1 MGWFGFGRGK
11 NTGNK
16 DAQSKKSWEK
26 SGNVPDNQSKQKT
39 QLDRLTAKYGEGFRD
54 TTQGKD
60 LQSYLD
66 GVSVNRGGNRGAD
79 DKAYY
84 NTGDTE
90 ADEYRKRLG
99 KKSSYPGYQP
109 SREEK
114 IKGIDTVL
122 ARRGLK
128 DNDYFKYGQ
137 FLREQDPA
145 AYDKARPWSSGANI
159 WNIASKIVPGA
170 GMFSGIFN
178 VANKFGKGTKNLF
191 NQAKTGI
198 TNSGV
203 YNDLKDMITIEG
215 KQPTVN
221 NMGTRKS
228 NIDYDDASNPRG
240 INMADISGPS
250 TSTDIIEIKDNKVK
264 TKDNIDKVNNAQ
276 KTLTEAI
283 DVQNFKRTLVNP
295 SAIETLPV
303 NFKST
308 LDKLLQNNQL
318 NSSEILRSQQLLRD
332 FSNEYNN
339 SGITN
344 TLPTNQ
350 IAGGFNTGLE
360 YLLNNEAIEKRS
372 NPTGVNLNTLGQ
384 IQEGIGTIDN
394 YLNKNNI
401 DLNNIGLNNN
411 IGQGLTS
418 GYNAIKSTQDGKGFD
433 VDINNRRL
441 EYNKDF
447 LGGKIN
453 TYIEPENVGIGWST
467 SIG

>member
-1 MGWFGFGRGK
+1 MGWFGFGK
-11 NTGNK
+11 SKKKSKDANTNSSSSNYSSDNYLQASGIGSQIANDQIDTLIANK
-16 DAQSKKSWEK
+16 DNLQNQAGTVNVNPKFNDFLERNKRDDGSYNSAAQAIINQYDTGTNAYQQEMQKIINSSPSAAQAYKKRFPIS
-26 SGNVPDNQSKQKT
+26 SGI
-39 QLDRLTAKYGEGFRD
+39 AKLAGAA
-54 TTQGKD
+54 TN
-60 LQSYLD
+60 LIP
-66 GVSVNRGGNRGAD
+66 GVGMA
-79 DKAYY
+79 
-84 NTGDTE
+84 
-90 ADEYRKRLG
+90 
-99 KKSSYPGYQP
+99 
-109 SREEK
+109 
-114 IKGIDTVL
+114 KGILKVL
-122 ARRGLK
+122 G
-128 DNDYFKYGQ
+128 N
-137 FLREQDPA
+137 
-145 AYDKARPWSSGANI
+145 
-159 WNIASKIVPGA
+159 
-170 GMFSGIFN
+170 
-178 VANKFGKGTKNLF
+178 FGKGTKNIF

-198 TNSGV
+198 TSSGA
-203 YNDLKDMITIEG
+203 YNDFKDLITKDE
-215 KQPTVN
+215 KPPTD
-221 NMGTRKS
+221 MGTRKS

-276 KTLTEAI
+276 KTLTEAL
-283 DVQNFKRTLVNP
+283 DVQNFKRTLDNP

-332 FSNEYNN
+332 FSTPSTVGPVTNGYNN

-350 IAGGFNTGLE
+350 IAGGFGTGLE

-372 NPTGVNLNTLGQ
+372 GSKGVNLNTLGK

-394 YLNKNNI
+394 NLNKFNI

-411 IGQGLTS
+411 FGQGLTS

-447 LGGKIN
+447 LNGKIN
-453 TYIEPENVGIGWST
+453 TYIDPENVGIGWST

>member
-1 MGWFGFGRGK
+1 MGWFGFGK
-11 NTGNK
+11 SKKKSKDANTNSSSSNYSSDNYLQASGIGSQIANDQIDTLIANK
-16 DAQSKKSWEK
+16 DNLQNQAGTVNVNPKFNDFLERNKRDDGSYNSAAQAIINQYDTGTNAYQQQMQKIINSNPSAAQAYKKRFPIT
-26 SGNVPDNQSKQKT
+26 SGIQNLAGAASNLIP
-39 QLDRLTAKYGEGFRD
+39 
-54 TTQGKD
+54 
-60 LQSYLD
+60 
-66 GVSVNRGGNRGAD
+66 GVGMA
-79 DKAYY
+79 
-84 NTGDTE
+84 
-90 ADEYRKRLG
+90 
-99 KKSSYPGYQP
+99 
-109 SREEK
+109 
-114 IKGIDTVL
+114 KGILKVL
-122 ARRGLK
+122 G
-128 DNDYFKYGQ
+128 N
-137 FLREQDPA
+137 
-145 AYDKARPWSSGANI
+145 
-159 WNIASKIVPGA
+159 
-170 GMFSGIFN
+170 
-178 VANKFGKGTKNLF
+178 FGKGTKNIF

-198 TNSGV
+198 TNSGA
-203 YNDLKDMITIEG
+203 YNDFKDLITIDE
-215 KQPTVN
+215 KPPTD
-221 NMGTRKS
+221 MGTRMS
-228 NIDYDDASNPRG
+228 SMDQADADAASL
-240 INMADISGPS
+240 NMADISGPS

-276 KTLTEAI
+276 KTLTEAL
-283 DVQNFKRTLVNP
+283 DVQNFKRTLDNP

-332 FSNEYNN
+332 FSTPSTVGPVINGYNN

-350 IAGGFNTGLE
+350 MAGGFGTGLE

-372 NPTGVNLNTLGQ
+372 NPTGVNLNTLGK
-384 IQEGIGTIDN
+384 IQEGIGTIDSN
-394 YLNKNNI
+394 LNKYNI

-411 IGQGLTS
+411 FGQGLTT